1 MAKEIVQTL
10 KVTKRKAHL
19 QCNSFLFIWLFLL
32 WILNK
37 KIYQTAIR
45 GKREISFKIW
55 HSRVKLL
62 YKSRS
67 NLYASFP

>member
-32 WILNK
+32 WILN
-37 KIYQTAIR
+37 
-45 GKREISFKIW
+45 
-55 HSRVKLL
+55 
-62 YKSRS
+62 
-67 NLYASFP
+67 